1 MVEDRESFLHRWS
14 RRKVEAGS
22 RDRPP
27 AGDQAPA
34 ASEPTQRE
42 PAEPGPAV
50 DLEDLP
56 DIETLHAGSDFKAFL
71 REGVPQELRMLAL
84 RKLWRLNPTLANLDG
99 LVEYGEDYAA
109 GNLAGALKS
118 AYRVGRGFARHEDQQ
133 ADRSDEQSPQEQPA
147 ERRVAGEASTPSAE
161 QTIAPAAPSSGQS
174 GEPTGPTSVDHE
186 TAERAA
192 DQPTTSGKRR
202 AT

>member
-1 MVEDRESFLHRWS
+1 MAEQRESFLRRWS
-14 RRKVEAGS
+14 RRKIEAGS
-22 RDRPP
+22 QPP
-27 AGDQAPA
+27 AEDQAPI

-42 PAEPGPAV
+42 SAEPGASV
-50 DLEDLP
+50 DLESLP

-71 REGVPQELRMLAL
+71 REGVPQELRTLAL

-99 LVEYGEDYAA
+99 LVDYGEDYAA
-109 GNLAGALKS
+109 GNLAAALKS

-133 ADRSDEQSPQEQPA
+133 ADRSDEQPPQEQPA

-161 QTIAPAAPSSGQS
+161 QTMAPATPNTGESGAPADST
-174 GEPTGPTSVDHE
+174 PVNRE
-186 TAERAA
+186 TAERPA
-192 DQPTTSGKRR
+192 DKPTTSGKPR